1 MCMSSPNIPPP
12 PPPPQEVKQPDSM
25 AVRRRQRQAAG
36 MASGTMLTGP
46 SGVAA
51 NSYSTGGTS
60 LLGG

>member
-1 MCMSSPNIPPP
+1 MCMSSSKTPPP

-25 AVRRRQRQAAG
+25 AVRRRQRQATG

-46 SGVAA
+46 AGLPAG
-51 NSYSTGGTS
+51 SYSTGGTS

>member
-1 MCMSSPNIPPP
+1 MSSSKTPPP

-25 AVRRRQRQAAG
+25 AVRRRQRQATG

-46 SGVAA
+46 AGLPAG
-51 NSYSTGGTS
+51 SYSTGGTS